1 MIVGHFKEISSV
13 EIYDESAKK
22 MFSNASKLELNLAQL
37 KAGIYVVKTK
47 TAGDLKAFKFIKK

>member
-37 KAGIYVVKTK
+37 QAGFYVVTKK
-47 TAGDLKAFKFIKK
+47 TAGDLKTFKLIKK